1 VNIPKLMVSLPS
13 ALFEIHSLTSLT
25 LSEPH
30 HGTPQILLTCT
41 GSNRLTRL
49 PAAIGELQNL
59 KELNIGNNKIV
70 RYRLTKI
77 TAY

>member
-1 VNIPKLMVSLPS
+1 MPRGSLLIC
-13 ALFEIHSLTSLT
+13 A
-25 LSEPH
+25 
-30 HGTPQILLTCT
+30 

>member
-1 VNIPKLMVSLPS
+1 MLFSWFGADVSLPS

-25 LSEPH
+25 LSESV
-30 HGTPQILLTCT
+30 ILAHETELME

-49 PAAIGELQNL
+49 PAAIGELHNL

-70 RYRLTKI
+70 RS
-77 TAY
+77 

>member
-1 VNIPKLMVSLPS
+1 MPRGSLLIC
-13 ALFEIHSLTSLT
+13 A
-25 LSEPH
+25 
-30 HGTPQILLTCT
+30 

-49 PAAIGELQNL
+49 PAAIGELQKL
-59 KELNIGNNKIV
+59 KEINIGNNKIE